1 MEITLKQ
8 YVTHRSRKSL
18 RQSLDVRHHSREMKK
33 FATAALLIAGAINLY
48 PVVGV
53 VSIDQLE
60 KLYGVSLNNG
70 DLVILMRHRAILFG
84 LLGTFLIYSA
94 FRSSVQTMACIA
106 GLISM
111 ISFVALAYASGQF
124 GESLNKAIV
133 ADAIGSLLLVAVL
146 VVRRNK
152 DLK

>member
-1 MEITLKQ
+1 
-8 YVTHRSRKSL
+8 
-18 RQSLDVRHHSREMKK
+18 MKK
-33 FATAALLIAGAINLY
+33 FVIGALLIAGAINLY

-53 VSIDQLE
+53 VSADQLE

-84 LLGTFLIYSA
+84 LMGTFLIYSA
-94 FRSSVQTMACIA
+94 FRSSVQTLACIA
-106 GLISM
+106 GLVSM
-111 ISFVALAYASGQF
+111 ISFIVLAYASGQF
-124 GESLNKAIV
+124 GEALNKAVV

-146 VVRRNK
+146 VVRRKN

>member
-1 MEITLKQ
+1 
-8 YVTHRSRKSL
+8 
-18 RQSLDVRHHSREMKK
+18 MKK
-33 FATAALLIAGAINLY
+33 FVIGALLIAGAINLY

-53 VSIDQLE
+53 VSADQLE

-94 FRSSVQTMACIA
+94 FRSSVQTLACIA
-106 GLISM
+106 GLVSM
-111 ISFVALAYASGQF
+111 MSFIVLAYASGQF
-124 GESLNKAIV
+124 GEALNKAVV
-133 ADAIGSLLLVAVL
+133 ADAVGSFLLVAVL
-146 VVRRNK
+146 VVRKNN

>member
-1 MEITLKQ
+1 
-8 YVTHRSRKSL
+8 
-18 RQSLDVRHHSREMKK
+18 MKK
-33 FATAALLIAGAINLY
+33 FVIGALLIAGAINLY

-53 VSIDQLE
+53 VSADQLE

-94 FRSSVQTMACIA
+94 FRSSVQTLACIA
-106 GLISM
+106 GLVSM
-111 ISFVALAYASGQF
+111 IAFIALAYASGQF
-124 GESLNKAIV
+124 GEVLNKVII

-146 VVRRNK
+146 VARKNN

>member
-1 MEITLKQ
+1 
-8 YVTHRSRKSL
+8 
-18 RQSLDVRHHSREMKK
+18 MKK
-33 FATAALLIAGAINLY
+33 FVIGALLIAGAINLY

-53 VSIDQLE
+53 VSADQLE

-94 FRSSVQTMACIA
+94 FRSSVQTLACIA
-106 GLISM
+106 GLVSM
-111 ISFVALAYASGQF
+111 ISFIVLAYASGQF
-124 GESLNKAIV
+124 GEALNKAVV
-133 ADAIGSLLLVAVL
+133 ADAIGSFLLVAVL
-146 VVRRNK
+146 VVRRKN

>member
-1 MEITLKQ
+1 
-8 YVTHRSRKSL
+8 
-18 RQSLDVRHHSREMKK
+18 MKK
-33 FATAALLIAGAINLY
+33 FVIGALLITGAINLY

-53 VSIDQLE
+53 VSVDQLE

-94 FRSSVQTMACIA
+94 FRSSVQTLACIA
-106 GLISM
+106 GLVSM
-111 ISFVALAYASGQF
+111 MSFIVLAYASDQF
-124 GESLNKAIV
+124 GEALNKAIV
-133 ADAIGSLLLVAVL
+133 ADAIGSFLLVAVL
-146 VVRRNK
+146 VVRRKN

>member
-1 MEITLKQ
+1 
-8 YVTHRSRKSL
+8 
-18 RQSLDVRHHSREMKK
+18 MKK
-33 FATAALLIAGAINLY
+33 FVIGALLIAGAINLY

-53 VSIDQLE
+53 VSVDQLE

-94 FRSSVQTMACIA
+94 FRSSVQTLACIA
-106 GLISM
+106 GLVSM
-111 ISFVALAYASGQF
+111 TSFIALAYASGQF
-124 GESLNKAIV
+124 GEALNKAIV
-133 ADAIGSLLLVAVL
+133 ADAIGSFLLVAVL
-146 VVRRNK
+146 VVRRKN